1 MINNNDD
8 PLIEVIWQDLNE
20 QVSREQIRRVVAEI
34 ALEFQ
39 DATVTAFVPIF
50 VHRRA
55 VDQLQK
61 QLNENRL
68 PANGKRPFTPQ
79 QRQGNIPA
87 AHYTTH

>member
-1 MINNNDD
+1 MNNIDEH
-8 PLIEVIWQDLNE
+8 LVETVWQDLDK

-34 ALEFQ
+34 SLAFQ

-61 QLNENRL
+61 QLDENRL
-68 PANGKRPFTPQ
+68 PDNGKRPFVGQ
-79 QRQGNIPA
+79 QRQGNA
-87 AHYTTH
+87 LVAKYTTH

>member
-1 MINNNDD
+1 MNNIDEH
-8 PLIEVIWQDLNE
+8 LVETVWQDLDK

-34 ALEFQ
+34 SLEFQ

-61 QLNENRL
+61 QLDENRL
-68 PANGKRPFTPQ
+68 LTNGKRPFVGK
-79 QRQGNIPA
+79 QRQGNLPVA
-87 AHYTTH
+87 KYPTH

>member
-1 MINNNDD
+1 MNNIDEH
-8 PLIEVIWQDLNE
+8 LVEAVWQDLDK

-68 PANGKRPFTPQ
+68 PENGKRPFTTQ
-79 QRQGNIPA
+79 QQQGNIPA

>member
-1 MINNNDD
+1 MNHIDEH
-8 PLIEVIWQDLNE
+8 LVETVWQDLNG

-34 ALEFQ
+34 SLAFQ

-61 QLNENRL
+61 QLNETRL
-68 PANGKRPFTPQ
+68 PENGKRPFTPQ
-79 QRQGNIPA
+79 QRQGTIPA